1 MKTLLFIATLFCF
14 FIFNSCDRSQENR
27 ISSPS
32 IESIDT
38 TTSNSSNNEDD
49 LMMKI
54 MKKEIKTP
62 MDSAMSKKCFDY
74 MKTNYSL
81 MNKILND
88 PISSDKK
95 VAQVAMVNYMICVN
109 SIELL
114 EKSKVVLTV
123 DMKNELE
130 TYKNNVELVSPRII
144 SVYQN
149 SQK

>member
-14 FIFNSCDRSQENR
+14 FIFNSCDQSQENR

-62 MDSAMSKKCFDY
+62 MDSAMSKKFFDY

-95 VAQVAMVNYMICVN
+95 VAQVAMANYMICVN

>member
-1 MKTLLFIATLFCF
+1 MKKTMTIFGAILFAS
-14 FIFNSCDRSQENR
+14 FILTSCVQSQENG
-27 ISSPS
+27 ISSP
-32 IESIDT
+32 SIDT

-81 MNKILND
+81 MNKILNVS
-88 PISSDKK
+88 ISSNKE
-95 VAQVAMVNYMICVN
+95 VAQVAMANYMICVN

-144 SVYQN
+144 SMYQN

>member
-1 MKTLLFIATLFCF
+1 
-14 FIFNSCDRSQENR
+14 
-27 ISSPS
+27 
-32 IESIDT
+32 
-38 TTSNSSNNEDD
+38 
-49 LMMKI
+49 
-54 MKKEIKTP
+54 

-81 MNKILND
+81 MNKILRD
-88 PISSDKK
+88 PISSE
-95 VAQVAMVNYMICVN
+95 VAQVAMVNYVICVT

-114 EKSKVVLTV
+114 KKSKVVLTV

-144 SVYQN
+144 SLYQN

>member
-1 MKTLLFIATLFCF
+1 
-14 FIFNSCDRSQENR
+14 
-27 ISSPS
+27 
-32 IESIDT
+32 
-38 TTSNSSNNEDD
+38 
-49 LMMKI
+49 

-95 VAQVAMVNYMICVN
+95 VAQVAMANYMICVN

-114 EKSKVVLTV
+114 EKSKMVLTI

-130 TYKNNVELVSPRII
+130 TYKNNVELVSPRVFDLIKSI
-144 SVYQN
+144 
-149 SQK
+149 QK